1 MIESRKEAIRQ
12 GVANNRLSGFEP
24 TPFGHSV
31 YARWIAGECTS
42 AEAVEAIKAH
52 YRAEVA
58 TQPSDGAAKSNLLG
72 ITDSAMLRSFEA
84 DVTTMRM
91 AELYLDP
98 NLIFKQPGN

>member
-1 MIESRKEAIRQ
+1 MIEERREAIRQ

-42 AEAVEAIKAH
+42 AEAVETIKAH
-52 YRAEVA
+52 YRAEA
-58 TQPSDGAAKSNLLG
+58 AKQPGDGAARSNLLG

-91 AELYLDP
+91 AELNLDP
-98 NLIFKQPGN
+98 DVIFKRSGN

>member
-1 MIESRKEAIRQ
+1 MSAMIDARREAIRQ

-24 TPFGHSV
+24 TAFGHSV
-31 YARWIAGECTS
+31 YSRWIAGECTS
-42 AEAVEAIKAH
+42 AEAVESIKEH
-52 YRAEVA
+52 YRAETA
-58 TQPSDGAAKSNLLG
+58 KQPSDGAARSNLLG

-98 NLIFKQPGN
+98 NVIYK